1 MPRGPN
7 YERGTGSALK
17 AGVNPHGLACR
28 RHTRPR
34 LPSLAPSLAGWQG
47 ATRRIGNAVE
57 LAGEKAKA
65 INDETQL
72 QNAMLDKLE
81 ENIEEV
87 KAKMSTVNVS
97 MKKNWTRRGTGS
109 RIYALFRWSCSR

>member
-1 MPRGPN
+1 MQQQ
-7 YERGTGSALK
+7 
-17 AGVNPHGLACR
+17 
-28 RHTRPR
+28 
-34 LPSLAPSLAGWQG
+34 SLEEIQMRDQQFDEILDQ
-47 ATRRIGNAVE
+47 IGKAVE

-87 KAKMSTVNVS
+87 KAKMNTVNVS
-97 MKKNWTRRGTGS
+97 MKKNLEEKGMGAERFCINCICCVILLGFIGLIVNTV
-109 RIYALFRWSCSR
+109 L